1 MKFQNFACS
10 QCCRNT
16 KRHQFK
22 FEWLFIKNHL
32 FSVSAALE
40 GAVTATKEIGTNL
53 ILVTAALCKS
63 PPECTHPEKLLK
75 NTLLVFNPRGFF
87 FHLEHPSLLFLPKL
101 QWNSKTRR
109 MGQETDGGKTCWNFL
124 LLSDLQGFSAAITQK
139 CYQMLLAIVGP
150 KKNSVSAQS
159 QPIFQDWEKEMLPS
173 QMLSFASV
181 YANSVLK
188 FHNVSSFFLFCRIA
202 QSRSLTRCTDQQEN
216 LDSEEGKLQLRGYLP
231 TAAAF
236 GFCHLILSLSLGS
249 KLSAISWR
257 ETHFDECTCTVA
269 LHTRFC
275 VWLYTL
281 SIACRYR
288 KVSFPSR
295 HSV

>member
-1 MKFQNFACS
+1 MKLQNFAWS

-22 FEWLFIKNHL
+22 FERLFIKNHL

-75 NTLLVFNPRGFF
+75 NTLLVFNPRVFL

-150 KKNSVSAQS
+150 KKTLYLHKVS
-159 QPIFQDWEKEMLPS
+159 
-173 QMLSFASV
+173 LSFKTGKRKCFPHKCFLLLQFMPIQFWNFIM
-181 YANSVLK
+181 YLL
-188 FHNVSSFFLFCRIA
+188 SFFFA
-202 QSRSLTRCTDQQEN
+202 E
-216 LDSEEGKLQLRGYLP
+216 
-231 TAAAF
+231 
-236 GFCHLILSLSLGS
+236 
-249 KLSAISWR
+249 
-257 ETHFDECTCTVA
+257 
-269 LHTRFC
+269 
-275 VWLYTL
+275 
-281 SIACRYR
+281 
-288 KVSFPSR
+288 
-295 HSV
+295 

>member
-1 MKFQNFACS
+1 MKLQNFACS
-10 QCCRNT
+10 QCCRNR

-22 FEWLFIKNHL
+22 FERLFIKNHL

-40 GAVTATKEIGTNL
+40 GAVIATKEIGTNL

-75 NTLLVFNPRGFF
+75 NTLLVFNPRVFF
-87 FHLEHPSLLFLPKL
+87 STQNTRLFCFCP
-101 QWNSKTRR
+101 NSSEIPRQGEWGRRRTEEKHVGIFFSSQIFRVSQQQLHRSVTR
-109 MGQETDGGKTCWNFL
+109 CFSP
-124 LLSDLQGFSAAITQK
+124 LSD
-139 CYQMLLAIVGP
+139 P
-150 KKNSVSAQS
+150 KKTPVSAQS

-216 LDSEEGKLQLRGYLP
+216 LDSEEGKLQLRGYLL

-236 GFCHLILSLSLGS
+236 GFCHLILSLSLDS
-249 KLSAISWR
+249 KLSAIS
-257 ETHFDECTCTVA
+257 
-269 LHTRFC
+269 
-275 VWLYTL
+275 
-281 SIACRYR
+281 
-288 KVSFPSR
+288 
-295 HSV
+295 